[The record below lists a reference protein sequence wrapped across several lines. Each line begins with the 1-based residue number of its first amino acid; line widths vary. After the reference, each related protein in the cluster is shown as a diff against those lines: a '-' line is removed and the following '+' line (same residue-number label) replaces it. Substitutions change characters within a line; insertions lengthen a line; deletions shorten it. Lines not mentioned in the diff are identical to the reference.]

1 MPDATPPSAQL
12 TPGTAHEYHPQP
24 PTTITAILNPLLGH
38 VQAAY
43 ASRVSRDL
51 ALCSRFN
58 FNIYSYESEWSTG
71 AEWWIRPRQ
80 NASDPPASI
89 GTIEQPRKV
98 QGILKASVSTNQV
111 SVYLYRIYGVL
122 T

>member
-1 MPDATPPSAQL
+1 MPDATLAPAQPI
-12 TPGTAHEYHPQP
+12 PGAVQEYHPQP

-38 VQAAY
+38 IQAAY

-58 FNIYSYESEWSTG
+58 FNAYSYESEWSMG

-80 NASDPPASI
+80 NARGPPASI
-89 GTIEQPRKV
+89 DMTNETRNV
-98 QGILKASVSTNQV
+98 QGVLKASVSTNQV
-111 SVYLYRIYGVL
+111 SVYLVVFLPR
-122 T
+122 